1 MDLDGWLSGN
11 VPFTEF
17 RYFRKYLANLFI
29 ENILRVAYVAKHG
42 QLALIVA
49 ISYLVL
55 FFLLGSGL
63 FNSIIEGPGQNPSQF
78 IVPSRSVQTIGET
91 IVTTMILFI
100 GMAGAF
106 LLYRSGKTINPKSQG
121 GLLAA
126 GFTIIGIAL
135 ILGFR
140 LVGIKS

>member
-1 MDLDGWLSGN
+1 MLPN
-11 VPFTEF
+11 T
-17 RYFRKYLANLFI
+17 
-29 ENILRVAYVAKHG
+29 G
-42 QLALIVA
+42 QLAIIVA
-49 ISYLVL
+49 VTYIII

-63 FNSIIEGPGQNPSQF
+63 FNSIIERPNVSNSTF

-91 IVTTMILFI
+91 MVTTMILFI

-106 LLYRSGKTINPKSQG
+106 LLYRSGKAVNPKTQG

-140 LVGIKS
+140 LVGIKA

>member
-1 MDLDGWLSGN
+1 MLL
-11 VPFTEF
+11 
-17 RYFRKYLANLFI
+17 
-29 ENILRVAYVAKHG
+29 NIG

-49 ISYLVL
+49 VIYIVI

-63 FNSIIEGPGQNPSQF
+63 FNSIIEGPNVSTSTF

-91 IVTTMILFI
+91 MVTTMILFI

-106 LLYRSGKTINPKSQG
+106 LLYRSGKAMNPKTQG

-140 LVGIKS
+140 LVGIKA

>member
-1 MDLDGWLSGN
+1 MLLN
-11 VPFTEF
+11 T
-17 RYFRKYLANLFI
+17 
-29 ENILRVAYVAKHG
+29 G

-49 ISYLVL
+49 VIYIII

-63 FNSIIEGPGQNPSQF
+63 FNSIIERPNVSNSTF
-78 IVPSRSVQTIGET
+78 IVPSRSAQTIGET
-91 IVTTMILFI
+91 MVTTMILFI

-106 LLYRSGKTINPKSQG
+106 LLYRSGKAVNPKTQG

-140 LVGIKS
+140 LVGIKT

>member
-1 MDLDGWLSGN
+1 MLLN
-11 VPFTEF
+11 T
-17 RYFRKYLANLFI
+17 
-29 ENILRVAYVAKHG
+29 G

-49 ISYLVL
+49 VIYIII

-63 FNSIIEGPGQNPSQF
+63 FNSIIERPNLSNSTF
-78 IVPSRSVQTIGET
+78 IVPSRSAQTIGET
-91 IVTTMILFI
+91 MVTTMILFI

-106 LLYRSGKTINPKSQG
+106 LLYRSGKAVSPKTQG

-140 LVGIKS
+140 LVGIKT

>member
-1 MDLDGWLSGN
+1 MPRNICDH
-11 VPFTEF
+11 
-17 RYFRKYLANLFI
+17 LANLFI
-29 ENILRVAYVAKHG
+29 ENILRVAMLPNTG
-42 QLALIVA
+42 QLALILAVT
-49 ISYLVL
+49 YLII
-55 FFLLGSGL
+55 FFLLGSGV
-63 FNSIIEGPGQNPSQF
+63 FNSIIEGPGVSTSTF

-106 LLYRSGKTINPKSQG
+106 LLYRSGKAVNPKTQG

-140 LVGIKS
+140 LVGIKA

>member
-1 MDLDGWLSGN
+1 MLPN
-11 VPFTEF
+11 T
-17 RYFRKYLANLFI
+17 
-29 ENILRVAYVAKHG
+29 G

-49 ISYLVL
+49 VAYLIM
-55 FFLLGSGL
+55 FFLLGSGV
-63 FNSIIEGPGQNPSQF
+63 FNSIIEGPSVSTSTF

-106 LLYRSGKTINPKSQG
+106 LLYRSGKTVNQKSQG

>member
-1 MDLDGWLSGN
+1 MLLNAS
-11 VPFTEF
+11 
-17 RYFRKYLANLFI
+17 
-29 ENILRVAYVAKHG
+29 

-49 ISYLVL
+49 MTYLII

-63 FNSIIEGPGQNPSQF
+63 FNSIIEGPGVSVSTF
-78 IVPSRSVQTIGET
+78 IVPSRSIQTIGET

-106 LLYRSGKTINPKSQG
+106 LLYRAGKTLNPKSQG

-140 LVGIKS
+140 LVNIKS

>member
-1 MDLDGWLSGN
+1 MLLN
-11 VPFTEF
+11 T
-17 RYFRKYLANLFI
+17 
-29 ENILRVAYVAKHG
+29 G

-49 ISYLVL
+49 VIYIII

-63 FNSIIEGPGQNPSQF
+63 FNSIIERPNVSNSTF
-78 IVPSRSVQTIGET
+78 IVPSRSAQTIGET
-91 IVTTMILFI
+91 MVTTMILFI

-106 LLYRSGKTINPKSQG
+106 LLYRSGKAVSPKTQG

-140 LVGIKS
+140 LVGIKV

>member
-1 MDLDGWLSGN
+1 
-11 VPFTEF
+11 VFPHI
-17 RYFRKYLANLFI
+17 NLG
-29 ENILRVAYVAKHG
+29 E
-42 QLALIVA
+42 LALIVSV
-49 ISYLVL
+49 IYIIV
-55 FFLLGSGL
+55 FFLLGSGV
-63 FNSIIEGPGQNPSQF
+63 FNSIIEGPNQGSSSF

-100 GMAGAF
+100 GMAGTF
-106 LLYRSGKTINPKSQG
+106 LLYRSGKAAHPKTQG

-140 LVGIKS
+140 LVDIKS

>member
-1 MDLDGWLSGN
+1 MLLN
-11 VPFTEF
+11 T
-17 RYFRKYLANLFI
+17 
-29 ENILRVAYVAKHG
+29 G

-49 ISYLVL
+49 VIYIII

-63 FNSIIEGPGQNPSQF
+63 FNSIIERPNVSNSTF
-78 IVPSRSVQTIGET
+78 IVPSRSAQTIGET
-91 IVTTMILFI
+91 MVTTMILFI

-106 LLYRSGKTINPKSQG
+106 LLYRSGKAVSPKTQG

-140 LVGIKS
+140 LVGIKT

>member
-1 MDLDGWLSGN
+1 MF
-11 VPFTEF
+11 PQ
-17 RYFRKYLANLFI
+17 I
-29 ENILRVAYVAKHG
+29 NIG

-49 ISYLVL
+49 VVYIIV
-55 FFLLGSGL
+55 FFLLGSGV
-63 FNSIIEGPGQNPSQF
+63 FNSIIEGPNQGTTNF

-100 GMAGAF
+100 GMAGTF
-106 LLYRSGKTINPKSQG
+106 LLYRSGKAANPKTQG

-140 LVGIKS
+140 LVDIKA

>member
-1 MDLDGWLSGN
+1 MLLN
-11 VPFTEF
+11 T
-17 RYFRKYLANLFI
+17 
-29 ENILRVAYVAKHG
+29 G

-49 ISYLVL
+49 VIYIII

-63 FNSIIEGPGQNPSQF
+63 FNSIIERPNVSNSTF

-106 LLYRSGKTINPKSQG
+106 LLYRSGKAVNPKTQG

-140 LVGIKS
+140 LVGIKA

>member
-1 MDLDGWLSGN
+1 MF
-11 VPFTEF
+11 PHI
-17 RYFRKYLANLFI
+17 NL
-29 ENILRVAYVAKHG
+29 G

-49 ISYLVL
+49 IIYIVV
-55 FFLLGSGL
+55 FFLLGSGV
-63 FNSIIEGPGQNPSQF
+63 FNSIIEGPTQSSSTF

-100 GMAGAF
+100 GMAGTF
-106 LLYRSGKTINPKSQG
+106 LLYRSGKASNPKTQG

-126 GFTIIGIAL
+126 GFTILGIAL

-140 LVGIKS
+140 LVDIKA

>member
-1 MDLDGWLSGN
+1 MLPN
-11 VPFTEF
+11 T
-17 RYFRKYLANLFI
+17 
-29 ENILRVAYVAKHG
+29 G

-49 ISYLVL
+49 ITYLII
-55 FFLLGSGL
+55 FFLLGSGV
-63 FNSIIEGPGQNPSQF
+63 FNSIIEGPAQSTSTF
-78 IVPSRSVQTIGET
+78 IVPSRSAQTIGET

-100 GMAGAF
+100 GMAGSF
-106 LLYRSGKTINPKSQG
+106 LLYRSGKAVHPKTQG

-140 LVGIKS
+140 LVTIKAG

>member
-1 MDLDGWLSGN
+1 MLPN
-11 VPFTEF
+11 T
-17 RYFRKYLANLFI
+17 
-29 ENILRVAYVAKHG
+29 G
-42 QLALIVA
+42 QLALIAA
-49 ISYLVL
+49 ITYLVI

-63 FNSIIEGPGQNPSQF
+63 FNSIIEGSAQTSVQ
-78 IVPSRSVQTIGET
+78 IVASRSVQTIGET

-100 GMAGAF
+100 GMAGSF
-106 LLYRSGKTINPKSQG
+106 LLYRSGKAVHPKTQG

-140 LVGIKS
+140 LVTFKA